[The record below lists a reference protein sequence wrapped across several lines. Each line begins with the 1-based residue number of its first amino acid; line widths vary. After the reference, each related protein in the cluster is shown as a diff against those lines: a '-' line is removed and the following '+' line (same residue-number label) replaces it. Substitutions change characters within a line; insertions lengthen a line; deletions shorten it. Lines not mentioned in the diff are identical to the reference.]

1 MKTFLDTHKDWSST
15 FLLYGNTND
24 SVWCADLTVR
34 SSEQYLVRLLRS
46 RGYKHV
52 IFYGEAGTKGA
63 YCLDPESARFFFGD
77 NEGIPLRGRH
87 QADEVVPDAEY
98 EEVGQ
103 EGQPAQEP
111 AAVEPA
117 TAAADQPA
125 QPAAARDAQATSV
138 AQAMFSHRRSRTRRT
153 EATVE
158 VAPEQGTQASVDS
171 PASEPAPQGT
181 DAAQAPEPSRG
192 RRASRPTVVR
202 YARREM
208 DLAHFVMLIQPL
220 MCQKSSRMVVVFYN
234 IFTSDFGTVAP
245 LRDNILNVWEQA
257 RSNGQ
262 MDNLCLIMAPETMH
276 STKDL
281 ISRVRDLGLAPKF
294 LVEDHDGGDKL
305 NPLTCVAMGLPREDE
320 VRNLLRRLALV
331 GTSDTG
337 RRIAFDYLQMDDIVT
352 EIIYCSRSC
361 DSRDSET
368 AVFTTSEYMTQICGR
383 VEDYVDAQEG
393 TEAVEVTP
401 DVVDAM
407 WGIPSRDRESALER
421 LNRPGWEAVYRAVKS
436 AVENAL
442 AYQARMQRR
451 QAQATPGHEPADWV
465 VERLATTQ
473 ARSVPRPPVPH
484 FVLLGNPGTGKS
496 TVARLIGDVLREYGI
511 LKVGSTVEVTRNN
524 LTSSYIAGVPKATMA
539 CVERAEEGVLFIDE
553 AHALGRKDGGANHEG
568 TGKEVLSE
576 LVHAMTDPGHR
587 FCLVM
592 AGYPDEMREMLKGDD
607 GLMRRI
613 GSSNVVLIEDY
624 GPELLEQILVSFI
637 EENDCRLDPALVSTQ
652 TFDDVEARPLSCF
665 VTRVYQERDR
675 KRFGNAGDMET
686 IGLRACALAR
696 GGVVTEECFY
706 QGAVDHTWFVPSD
719 VGNSLDHIL
728 SDIRERFV
736 GMEGVEQYF
745 VDKAEEVREQLA
757 HGGSEDGVYLRPIVL
772 RGEPGTGKTE
782 VATMLGRLYHHLHL
796 LGTPEP
802 IIISGST
809 LASSLQ
815 GGSQQKVLEYVREAQ
830 ERKALLFVD
839 EAHQLVSN
847 SFDGQ
852 GALKAFL
859 NPLTDKAHPFMCVF
873 AVYPSMYQA
882 FCRLDPGSASRFQVL
897 DLPSYTGPE
906 LHAILHKMMERHAP
920 KLTCTPEADQ
930 ALRLVCAHIYDTRT
944 EETGNGRRMERLL
957 EDMNVLRRRRC
968 RAAGLP
974 DDAAERLVFQL
985 ADIPRD
991 LLATISE

>member
-1 MKTFLDTHKDWSST
+1 MQKRKNGVIVLQAVKD
-15 FLLYGNTND
+15 LNNEN
-24 SVWCADLTVR
+24 LTTIGDR
-34 SSEQYLVRLLRS
+34 LPKSKASLVS
-46 RGYKHV
+46 RYMRDV
-52 IFYGEAGTKGA
+52 VEARN
-63 YCLDPESARFFFGD
+63 S
-77 NEGIPLRGRH
+77 
-87 QADEVVPDAEY
+87 
-98 EEVGQ
+98 
-103 EGQPAQEP
+103 
-111 AAVEPA
+111 
-117 TAAADQPA
+117 
-125 QPAAARDAQATSV
+125 
-138 AQAMFSHRRSRTRRT
+138 
-153 EATVE
+153 
-158 VAPEQGTQASVDS
+158 
-171 PASEPAPQGT
+171 
-181 DAAQAPEPSRG
+181 
-192 RRASRPTVVR
+192 
-202 YARREM
+202 
-208 DLAHFVMLIQPL
+208 
-220 MCQKSSRMVVVFYN
+220 
-234 IFTSDFGTVAP
+234 
-245 LRDNILNVWEQA
+245 QA
-257 RSNGQ
+257 RVDYLEAQFEIEAEKELALSKT
-262 MDNLCLIMAPETMH
+262 LIKMGPM
-276 STKDL
+276 
-281 ISRVRDLGLAPKF
+281 LGL
-294 LVEDHDGGDKL
+294 
-305 NPLTCVAMGLPREDE
+305 MGTLIPMGP
-320 VRNLLRRLALV
+320 ALV
-331 GTSDTG
+331 G
-337 RRIAFDYLQMDDIVT
+337 
-352 EIIYCSRSC
+352 
-361 DSRDSET
+361 
-368 AVFTTSEYMTQICGR
+368 
-383 VEDYVDAQEG
+383 
-393 TEAVEVTP
+393 
-401 DVVDAM
+401 
-407 WGIPSRDRESALER
+407 
-421 LNRPGWEAVYRAVKS
+421 
-436 AVENAL
+436 
-442 AYQARMQRR
+442 
-451 QAQATPGHEPADWV
+451 
-465 VERLATTQ
+465 
-473 ARSVPRPPVPH
+473 
-484 FVLLGNPGTGKS
+484 
-496 TVARLIGDVLREYGI
+496 
-511 LKVGSTVEVTRNN
+511 
-524 LTSSYIAGVPKATMA
+524 LT
-539 CVERAEEGVLFIDE
+539 
-553 AHALGRKDGGANHEG
+553 
-568 TGKEVLSE
+568 
-576 LVHAMTDPGHR
+576 
-587 FCLVM
+587 
-592 AGYPDEMREMLKGDD
+592 
-607 GLMRRI
+607 
-613 GSSNVVLIEDY
+613 
-624 GPELLEQILVSFI
+624 
-637 EENDCRLDPALVSTQ
+637 
-652 TFDDVEARPLSCF
+652 
-665 VTRVYQERDR
+665 
-675 KRFGNAGDMET
+675 AGDMET

-920 KLTCTPEADQ
+920 KLTRTPETDQ